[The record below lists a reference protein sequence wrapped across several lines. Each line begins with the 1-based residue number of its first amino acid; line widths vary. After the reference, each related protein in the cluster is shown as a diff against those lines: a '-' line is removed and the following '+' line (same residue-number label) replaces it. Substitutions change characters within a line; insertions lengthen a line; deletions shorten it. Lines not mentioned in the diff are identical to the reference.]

1 VSRPLPPPVPG
12 TAVPT
17 SPIDAPSS
25 PPVESTLPVVAA
37 IGAIAVLTSSLVAS
51 KYLLDAVVD
60 LGWPVAVYVLLLATV
75 GYGPSVWWCWYA
87 SRRWATGRLGPDI
100 GLSPRWA
107 DLGWGPVVWLGA
119 LGAQVAAAALVIAL
133 GLPIVS
139 NTNAISDVD
148 VDRTYVV
155 SIVITAVI
163 AAPFVEEMV
172 FRGVVMRGLRS
183 RLHLVVVVVLQG
195 VLFGAAHVDP
205 VRGVGNVGLVV
216 VLSSVGIAFGV
227 ATALLRRLGP
237 AIVAHA
243 LFNGVVLLVVLTG
256 VADRFQDGAWIRP
269 GGSDLEVVEQV
280 GVVDEAD
287 VAETHCERNSVVAG
301 PTMLGIE
308 HLHLAEDTSI
318 EHGDV
323 VERGERF
330 GRDRLP
336 SRGEHVLD
344 GR

>member
-1 VSRPLPPPVPG
+1 MSRPLPPPVPG
-12 TAVPT
+12 TAVSSLPLDT
-17 SPIDAPSS
+17 STSAQ
-25 PPVESTLPVVAA
+25 VESTLPVVAA
-37 IGAIAVLTSSLVAS
+37 IGAIVVLTTSLFAS

-60 LGWPVAVYVLLLATV
+60 LGWPVAVYVGLLATV

-100 GLSPRWA
+100 GLDPRWA

-119 LGAQVAAAALVIAL
+119 LGAQLAAASIVIAL
-133 GLPIVS
+133 GLPIAS
-139 NTNAISDVD
+139 NTDAISDVD
-148 VDRTYVV
+148 IDRTYVV

-163 AAPFVEEMV
+163 AAPVVEEMV

-183 RLHLVVVVVLQG
+183 RLHIVAVVILQG
-195 VLFGAAHVDP
+195 ILFGAAHVDP
-205 VRGVGNVGLVV
+205 VRGAGNVGLVI

-256 VADRFQDGAWIRP
+256 VADRLQDAASARSERSG
-269 GGSDLEVVEQV
+269 LEVVEQV

-287 VAETHCERNSVVAG
+287 VAETHRDGEAVVAG
-301 PTMLGIE
+301 PASFGIE
-308 HLHLAEDTSI
+308 RRDLAEQTSV
-318 EHGDV
+318 EHRDV
-323 VERGERF
+323 VERRERF
-330 GRDRLP
+330 VRDRLP
-336 SRGEHVLD
+336 SRGEHVVD

>member
-1 VSRPLPPPVPG
+1 MSRPLPPPVPG
-12 TAVPT
+12 TAV
-17 SPIDAPSS
+17 S
-25 PPVESTLPVVAA
+25 PPIGPPTPPHVQSTLPVAAA
-37 IGAIAVLTSSLVAS
+37 IGAIAVLTTSLVAS

-60 LGWPVAVYVLLLATV
+60 LGWPVAVYVLLLATA
-75 GYGPSVWWCWYA
+75 GYGPSVLWCWYA

-119 LGAQVAAAALVIAL
+119 VGAQLAAASFVIAL
-133 GLPIVS
+133 GLPISS
-139 NTNAISDVD
+139 NTDAIGDID

-183 RLHLVVVVVLQG
+183 RLHIVAVVILQG

-205 VRGVGNVGLVV
+205 VRGAGNVGLVV

-227 ATALLRRLGP
+227 STALLRRLGP

-256 VADRFQDGAWIRP
+256 VADRFQDGAAVR
-269 GGSDLEVVEQV
+269 SDRSVVEQV

-287 VAETHCERNSVVAG
+287 VAEPHCECDAVVAG
-301 PTMLGIE
+301 PSAFGVEPLDFGEEAGVE
-308 HLHLAEDTSI
+308 HR
-318 EHGDV
+318 DV
-323 VERGERF
+323 VERGDRF
-330 GRDRLP
+330 GRDRP
-336 SRGEHVLD
+336 PGRIEHVAD

>member
-1 VSRPLPPPVPG
+1 MSRPLPPPVPG
-12 TAVPT
+12 TAV
-17 SPIDAPSS
+17 SI
-25 PPVESTLPVVAA
+25 PPLDPATPAHVESTLPVAAA
-37 IGAIAVLTSSLVAS
+37 IGAIAVLTTSLVAS

-119 LGAQVAAAALVIAL
+119 LGAQLAAASIVIAL
-133 GLPIVS
+133 GLPIAS
-139 NTNAISDVD
+139 NADAISDVD

-163 AAPFVEEMV
+163 AAPLVEEMV
-172 FRGVVMRGLRS
+172 FRGVVMRGLRR
-183 RLHLVVVVVLQG
+183 RLHIVAVVILQG

-205 VRGVGNVGLVV
+205 VRGAGNVGLVL
-216 VLSSVGIAFGV
+216 VLSSVGVAFGV

-243 LFNGVVLLVVLTG
+243 LFNAVVLLVVLTG
-256 VADRFQDGAWIRP
+256 VADRFQGGAGFR
-269 GGSDLEVVEQV
+269 SDRSDVE
-280 GVVDEAD
+280 GVR
-287 VAETHCERNSVVAG
+287 TG
-301 PTMLGIE
+301 P
-308 HLHLAEDTSI
+308 
-318 EHGDV
+318 
-323 VERGERF
+323 RCR
-330 GRDRLP
+330 
-336 SRGEHVLD
+336 
-344 GR
+344 